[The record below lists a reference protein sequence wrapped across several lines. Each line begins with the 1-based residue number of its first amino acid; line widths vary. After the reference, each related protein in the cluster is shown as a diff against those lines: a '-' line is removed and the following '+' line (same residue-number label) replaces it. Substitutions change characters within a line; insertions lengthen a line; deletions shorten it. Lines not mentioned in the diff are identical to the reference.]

1 MSAKYSTG
9 GAERVLTASDGRA
22 VALTDHVRHRWRMRT
37 PPTCQVGAAEA
48 FRRSEPIKDPSIVF
62 AGERD
67 ELVAARVFKMH
78 RGDDEWTAVFL
89 VVENG
94 EFEKYEGCEQNA
106 PLVIPTVLR
115 VRQVDHGPT
124 RAYLNSHGPHY
135 CAEAG
140 ER

>member
-1 MSAKYSTG
+1 MSSKYETG
-9 GAERVLTASDGRA
+9 RTGRLVRDRDGGR
-22 VALTDHVRHRWRMRT
+22 VALTDHALHRWRMRT
-37 PPTCQVGAAEA
+37 PPTCQVGAREA

-62 AGERD
+62 SAERD
-67 ELVAARVFKMH
+67 DLVSARVFKMH

-89 VVENG
+89 VIEDEDQSRTSLDENA
-94 EFEKYEGCEQNA
+94 E
-106 PLVIPTVLR
+106 LVIPTVLR